1 MEHVPFI
8 PIGADWRGFFMGKI
22 SYDTKK
28 EVIRLYFD
36 KHLGTRK
43 ISKQLNI
50 GSTSVERIIN
60 LYKQHGESSLIK
72 TKQNKLSETT
82 KLEIINRVKNGESK
96 TSLAYEYDIPHAS
109 INYWLKK
116 YNEDGYNIHSD
127 KPKGRPSMKKSEV
140 KNDEIDIKEKTE
152 EINDNTKLNKILK
165 QKDQRILELEAEVE
179 ALKKLRAL
187 VLQRNEQQTK
197 KKQ

>member
-1 MEHVPFI
+1 
-8 PIGADWRGFFMGKI
+8 MGKI

-127 KPKGRPSMKKSEV
+127 KPKGRPSMKKSEI

-165 QKDQRILELEAEVE
+165 QKEKVIDPNDKDAVIKSQADRILELEAEVE